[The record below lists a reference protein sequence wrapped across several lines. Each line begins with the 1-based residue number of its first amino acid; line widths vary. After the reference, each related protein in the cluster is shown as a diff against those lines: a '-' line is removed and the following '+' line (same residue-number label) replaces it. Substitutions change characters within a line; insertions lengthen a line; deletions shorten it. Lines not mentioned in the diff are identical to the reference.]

1 MYLIINM
8 MKKTKLTGSI
18 TALLFVTV
26 FASLDS
32 GAQVLIENPEL
43 DQKVEQFLADH
54 SRGWYDMN
62 VPPQDGKLL
71 YDLIIKGRYKNAL
84 EIGTSTGH
92 SGIYI
97 AWALSKTGGK
107 LITIDIDE
115 RRHQQALQNFE
126 KAGLSEYIDA
136 RLADAHVLV
145 RELEGPF
152 DFVFSDADK
161 GWYKNYFMDIDPKLK
176 VGGCYTTH
184 NISDGISYGGR
195 RGRGQNQDYLDY
207 VRSLDNYETTLNS
220 DGGGVLI
227 SYKTAE

>member
-1 MYLIINM
+1 
-8 MKKTKLTGSI
+8 MKKALPLGSMFLLLLA
-18 TALLFVTV
+18 TAI
-26 FASLDS
+26 ASLNTE
-32 GAQVLIENPEL
+32 AQALIENPEL
-43 DQKVEQFLADH
+43 DRKVEKFLADH

-71 YDLIIKGRYKNAL
+71 YDLIIKGHYQSAL

-115 RRHQQALQNFE
+115 RRHNQAVQNFKE
-126 KAGLSEYIDA
+126 AGLSDYIDA

-145 RELEGPF
+145 KELKGPF

-161 GWYKNYFMDIDPKLK
+161 GWYKNYFIDVDPKLK

-184 NISDGISYGGR
+184 NIRDGRYGGR
-195 RGRGQNQDYLDY
+195 RGGGGNQDYVDY

-220 DGGGVLI
+220 AGGGVLI
-227 SYKTAE
+227 SYKRAE